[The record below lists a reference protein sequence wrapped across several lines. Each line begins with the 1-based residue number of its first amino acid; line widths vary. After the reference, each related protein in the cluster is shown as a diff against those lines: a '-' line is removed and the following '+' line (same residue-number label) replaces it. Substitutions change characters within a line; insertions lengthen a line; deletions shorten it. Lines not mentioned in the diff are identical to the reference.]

1 MPYTYLL
8 EWIFVGNA
16 PWEPRVAFG
25 LVTQWWFNET
35 ISTHDNAT
43 ERMMLV
49 GGYGGWIDPTLDA
62 YTGIHCYQDSWN
74 YQGNVDPKHHSK
86 WVGNWTLLNPNTG
99 IGERAWF
106 SMKTLQSA
114 DARLNLFQTPNQ
126 TSPRIYLFGGGNIQ
140 NTTLTSQKLIVV
152 KGYSDGWW
160 TRDGVTFTQINFQ
173 SGGVSNYTYGY
184 NLQPLYT
191 SQEWSQTV
199 VNSATV
205 YLGLWG
211 HTLENFNCSAANPC
225 GGVTCDGLSLPQKPN
240 CVNHNNGGDVVRT
253 HCHAVAIVFVSLF
266 CVLVLPSPSYSLLSL
281 LATWRSLSYW
291 W

>member
-1 MPYTYLL
+1 MPYTYIL

-16 PWEPRVAFG
+16 PWEPRVGFG

-62 YTGIHCYQDSWN
+62 YTGVHCWQDSWN
-74 YQGNVDPKHHSK
+74 YQGAVNASDPTQ
-86 WVGNWTLLNPNTG
+86 WLGNWTLLSSNTG

-106 SMKTLQSA
+106 PMKTLQSA
-114 DARLNLFQTPNQ
+114 DARLNFINTPNQ
-126 TSPRIYLFGGGNIQ
+126 TSPRIFLFGGGNIQ
-140 NTTLTSQKLIVV
+140 NTTQSSQKLILV
-152 KGYSDGWW
+152 KGYSDAWW
-160 TRDGVTFTQINFQ
+160 TRDGVTWTQINFQ
-173 SGGVSNYTYGY
+173 FGGVSNYTYGY
-184 NLQPLYT
+184 NLQALYT
-191 SQEWSQTV
+191 SQEWSKTV

-225 GGVTCDGLSLPQKPN
+225 GGVTCDGLSLATVSPCHKS
-240 CVNHNNGGDVVRT
+240 GETAAVVRT
-253 HCHAVAIVFVSLF
+253 ELNAMDSYHGCCFVPCSCPFLT
-266 CVLVLPSPSYSLLSL
+266 LLS
-281 LATWRSLSYW
+281 SL
-291 W
+291 